1 VRQGQV
7 IGFVGSTGMSTGAH
21 VHYEILVNGRFVD
34 PMRIKLPRGR
44 SLEGPLMAGFEK
56 ERDRLDAMMNNR
68 GGAARVSDAA
78 GAAGVRQTSNR

>member
-1 VRQGQV
+1 V

-44 SLEGPLMAGFEK
+44 SLEGPVMAGFEK
-56 ERDRLDAMMNNR
+56 ERDRLDAQMAGR
-68 GGAARVSDAA
+68 GAGARISDAT
-78 GAAGVRQTSNR
+78 GGPLQVTNR